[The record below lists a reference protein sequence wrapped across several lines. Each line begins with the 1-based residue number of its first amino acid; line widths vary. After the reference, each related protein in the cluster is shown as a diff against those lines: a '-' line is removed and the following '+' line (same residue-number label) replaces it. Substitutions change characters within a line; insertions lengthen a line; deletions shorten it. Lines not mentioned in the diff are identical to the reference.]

1 MWVASI
7 PWTLE
12 PQGLARTKHR
22 PRGFGSTEHWRER
35 RRGVAQAANPSNA
48 RLYNQLT
55 SGIRIRLMKTADLLR
70 LILLG
75 AIWGGSFFFMRM
87 VSPVLG
93 AAYLAQGRVLA
104 AALFLA
110 GLSLYFGRKPQLRT
124 RAVHYF
130 TLGFFNSALPFM
142 LFAYASLELST
153 AELAI
158 LNAMSPAWGFLIGLA
173 RRTEALTLKRG
184 LGLLMGVLGVA
195 ILLGIFSANHHQ
207 ANALAVGLGLVGAMS
222 YGVASNYAKVSKGVE
237 PFDNAHGSLW
247 ASVILIIPALFFL
260 PVKSS
265 PTPEVMWITLTIGV
279 VCTGVAFL
287 LYFRLIQDIGA
298 TSALTVTYLIP
309 LFASLWGVLF
319 LHENLS
325 ANTLIGML
333 VIITGTAWVTEFD
346 WKAVFNVR
354 DM

>member
-1 MWVASI
+1 
-7 PWTLE
+7 
-12 PQGLARTKHR
+12 
-22 PRGFGSTEHWRER
+22 
-35 RRGVAQAANPSNA
+35 
-48 RLYNQLT
+48 
-55 SGIRIRLMKTADLLR
+55 
-70 LILLG
+70 
-75 AIWGGSFFFMRM
+75 
-87 VSPVLG
+87 
-93 AAYLAQGRVLA
+93 
-104 AALFLA
+104 
-110 GLSLYFGRKPQLRT
+110 
-124 RAVHYF
+124 
-130 TLGFFNSALPFM
+130 
-142 LFAYASLELST
+142 
-153 AELAI
+153 
-158 LNAMSPAWGFLIGLA
+158 
-173 RRTEALTLKRG
+173 
-184 LGLLMGVLGVA
+184 MGVLGVA

-265 PTPEVMWITLTIGV
+265 PTPEVIWITLTIGV